1 MLAGATEEMEAD
13 ATVGAK
19 GTAAR
24 VGARA
29 EGATEEAMVAEATLG
44 AKEAEERVEARVA
57 VVMAAEKAATV
68 ASTAGLG
75 YILPL

>member
-1 MLAGATEEMEAD
+1 MEAD

-19 GTAAR
+19 GAAASR

-68 ASTAGLG
+68 APTAGLG
-75 YILPL
+75 YSLPL